1 MGRWSNRRPFPYRE
15 GAQFVA
21 LLYQNGGWS
30 TVNAAFKNPPRSTEQ
45 VLHPERYFSGD
56 APTSIQLPAL
66 HLNGWQS
73 IAEDTLGELYLRI
86 YLEHKLDFAQA
97 IPAAEGWG
105 GDRYQVFGNSQ
116 GQLALALQTAWD
128 SPADAREF
136 FDTYS
141 TFVVALA
148 GGNPQVLQAD
158 ATHMRW
164 QLAGRQFYLSLAG
177 AQVLALHAPDAS
189 TGH

>member
-1 MGRWSNRRPFPYRE
+1 M
-15 GAQFVA
+15 
-21 LLYQNGGWS
+21 
-30 TVNAAFKNPPRSTEQ
+30 
-45 VLHPERYFSGD
+45 
-56 APTSIQLPAL
+56 
-66 HLNGWQS
+66 NGWHS

-86 YLEHKLDFAQA
+86 YLEHELNFAQA

-105 GDRYQVFGNSQ
+105 GDRYQVVGDTQ
-116 GQLALALQTAWD
+116 GQLALVLQTAWD

-158 ATHMRW
+158 TTHMRW

-177 AQVLALHAPDAS
+177 AQVLALHAPDAA
-189 TGH
+189 TLDTLIAQFKGF